1 MIGAKWGPP
10 QYKYIL
16 RGWEI
21 INYSKG
27 KKIKGID
34 LGKKNEKRKK
44 EKGQKILFMYAFGS
58 KNGKKGKKK
67 KKK

>member
-16 RGWEI
+16 RECEI
-21 INYSKG
+21 INYSQG
-27 KKIKGID
+27 KKNKGID
-34 LGKKNEKRKK
+34 LGKKNQKRKK

-58 KNGKKGKKK
+58 KNWKKGKKK